1 MNKILKAEE
10 LPSEEKVYLKK
21 GFKGWQ
27 VVHPIRNEDKS
38 INWKNLLTGGSW
50 WNVIITL
57 IIVLIIVGVLYE
69 YSTTVNMF
77 LDCFRVAGQLE
88 VCKEAFGEGIY
99 SITQDIPLLG

>member
-1 MNKILKAEE
+1 MNKIFKAEE
-10 LPSEEKVYLKK
+10 LPEGEKIYLKK

-27 VVHPIRNEDKS
+27 VVHPIKNEDKS

-57 IIVLIIVGVLYE
+57 IIVLIILGVLYE

-77 LDCFRVAGQLE
+77 LDCFRVPGQLK
-88 VCKEAFGEGIY
+88 VCTEAFSEGLY
-99 SITQDIPLLG
+99 SIPINMPLG